1 MRCPRR
7 LTIFVRTMEMKM
19 ESRAVAA
26 MLSMSVFIFVAPFA
40 AAQQSRIRE
49 QTREQKTELPKIVS
63 VKGDGGTAPSPR
75 LRRTHVPEPPPL
87 SDNDKRMLVKSA
99 GIKED
104 VRPHGAFKLTPARP
118 YLPQASLAF
127 EEPAFFDPNPTSGEL
142 TIENQN
148 SFFSFERSNRA
159 VMLFLNVTAGQRYLI
174 DFSVTGGNFFLTDGR
189 HVNETF
195 NGTHHVLL
203 VYEATTNS
211 TPGFYLTGTGRG
223 ADVVW
228 RLHSCE
234 VTILN

>member
-1 MRCPRR
+1 
-7 LTIFVRTMEMKM
+7 M
-19 ESRAVAA
+19 ESRTSRAVTAV
-26 MLSMSVFIFVAPFA
+26 LSMVIFISATPLA
-40 AAQQSRIRE
+40 AAQQQRIRE
-49 QTREQKTELPKIVS
+49 QRTELPKIVS
-63 VKGDGGTAPSPR
+63 ARGDGGAAPSPR

-99 GIKED
+99 GFKED
-104 VRPHGAFKLTPARP
+104 VRLHDAFKLTPARP

-127 EEPAFFDPNPTSGEL
+127 EEPAFLDPDPASGEL

-148 SFFSFERSNRA
+148 SFFDFTRSNRA
-159 VMLFLNVTAGQRYLI
+159 VMLFLQVTGGKRYLI

-189 HVNETF
+189 RVDETF
-195 NGTHHVLL
+195 NGTHHVLI
-203 VYEATTNS
+203 VYEATANS

-234 VTILN
+234 ITPLN